1 MSIGYN
7 DRMTAVS
14 SMPGANGGQ
23 LPAAKPLARASVVP
37 LTIEQYQQM
46 IEDGI
51 VAEDSTVELLSG
63 VMVRKDR
70 SAIGED
76 PMGHSPIHRVVVVM
90 LIELAAKLAGKG
102 CHMQIQLPVA
112 CPPDG
117 APEPD
122 AAIVRGSAKDYL
134 DRLPGPG
141 DVSCVIEAAH
151 SSLELDREDKL
162 PIYAAAGLL
171 QYIIINLQ
179 NMTLEVYGNPDPA
192 QGQYRTKNTVTK
204 GDRVELKLP
213 SGVLDIGVEEVL
225 P

>member
-1 MSIGYN
+1 M
-7 DRMTAVS
+7 
-14 SMPGANGGQ
+14 
-23 LPAAKPLARASVVP
+23 PAANSTRLPRASARMAVVP
-37 LTIEQYQQM
+37 LTIGQYQKM

-51 VAEDSTVELLSG
+51 VAEDSSVELLRG

-76 PMGHSPIHRVVVVM
+76 PIGHSPIHRAVVA
-90 LIELAAKLAGKG
+90 LLTELSARLAGKG

-122 AAIVRGSAKDYL
+122 AAIVRGGARDYL

-141 DVSCVIEAAH
+141 DVSCVVEVAH

-162 PIYAAAGLL
+162 PIYAAAGIP

-179 NMTLEVYGNPDPA
+179 NMTLEVYSDPDAP
-192 QGQYRTKNTVTK
+192 QEQYRTKATAAR
-204 GDRVELKLP
+204 GDGVELKLP
-213 SGVLDIGVEEVL
+213 QGVLDIPAEEIL